1 MTDLEL
7 QSWQEQWQSEPS
19 IPTNLRKSVER
30 QSRLMRIGLLGD
42 VAVTL
47 VIGGGS
53 IAWAMRAGNAEFVPV
68 AIAAW
73 VFLASAWIFVL
84 MANRGLWSPS
94 AMESSAF
101 IDLSIRRC
109 RRTLAT
115 LWFAVALFFAEVTFG
130 LGWAYL
136 HSVDGG
142 RVSLT
147 AWLLFSS
154 LRVDVVWL
162 VTALF
167 LGGVVWYRRRKQD
180 ELARL
185 LELRHQMSGPNFEN
199 GFDDGSIFERRG
211 WGFYGSRRKHRGK
224 PDRSV

>member
-7 QSWQEQWQSEPS
+7 QNWQEQWQSEPS
-19 IPTNLRKSVER
+19 IPMNLRKSVER
-30 QSRLMRIGLLGD
+30 QSKLMRIGLIGD

-53 IAWAMRAGNAEFVPV
+53 IAWAMRAGNGEFVPV

-73 VFLASAWIFVL
+73 MFLAAAWIFVL

-101 IDLSIRRC
+101 IDLSIRRS

-115 LWFAVALFFAEVTFG
+115 LWFAVALFFAEVAFG
-130 LGWAYL
+130 LGWAYI
-136 HSVDGG
+136 HSVDR
-142 RVSLT
+142 RVSMR

-167 LGGVVWYRRRKQD
+167 LGGVVWYRRRKQY
-180 ELARL
+180 ELVRL
-185 LELRHQMSGPNFEN
+185 LELRKQMSGPNFEN
-199 GFDDGSIFERRG
+199 EFDDGSLFERKG
-211 WGFYGSRRKHRGK
+211 WRFYDSRRKHRGK

>member
-19 IPTNLRKSVER
+19 IPANLRKSVER

-73 VFLASAWIFVL
+73 VFLAAAWIFVL

-115 LWFAVALFFAEVTFG
+115 LWFAVALFFAEVAFG
-130 LGWAYL
+130 LGWAYT
-136 HSVDGG
+136 HSVKG
-142 RVSLT
+142 RASLM

-154 LRVDVVWL
+154 PRVDVVWL